1 MAKQRFG
8 INDGYRGTV
17 GTVIGYQWRGKWCLR
32 SRPRFVHNPRTPKQM
47 AARGLFALVSQ
58 LASQMR
64 SALRLG
70 MHNEALKVH
79 RTECNHFMSLNA
91 ACFSLSNN
99 QLQVDYENLLI
110 AVGPVAPVGFEAPIL
125 PSVETRPAASL
136 HPSLRAETR
145 QDASLPEIVVP
156 FEKNPLHLSSSSD
169 DEVYLYAWC
178 PAMDEGLLSV
188 PAYRRTRQVKITLPD
203 RWAGHE
209 VHLYGFVTDYAGRAS
224 ASTYIGCMAFGESDN
239 LHSSYNKK
247 AVSALAMENTDN
259 HHTYETS
266 NISGPYTG
274 IRRNAD
280 GSSSAEGSQSDARG
294 YPSGGPQFSDLHRN

>member
-17 GTVIGYQWRGKWCLR
+17 GTVIGYEWRGKWCLR

-178 PAMDEGLLSV
+178 PELQQGVLST
-188 PAYRRTRQVKITLPD
+188 PAYRRQRQVTISLPD
-203 RWAGHE
+203 NWVGLE

-224 ASTYIGCMAFGESDN
+224 DSTYIGYLFADRHN
-239 LHSSYNKK
+239 NPDKR
-247 AVSALAMENTDN
+247 ALIMENIDN
-259 HHTYETS
+259 KYDYETS
-266 NISGPYTG
+266 DISGF
-274 IRRNAD
+274 
-280 GSSSAEGSQSDARG
+280 
-294 YPSGGPQFSDLHRN
+294 PSGIQRNSSGSEYKGGGQGDSRRRQGGGTRDPNIHRD